1 MEVTKFKVNFEG
13 NVETGSDGVKT
24 LMKANLSLNA
34 IFSGLLGKLVIYVAT
49 LQIIHMM
56 PMQRVGLPSMLYT
69 FLGITIGI
77 ADFDI
82 FDPAYT
88 TELHFDFDDVLT
100 LAQ

>member
-49 LQIIHMM
+49 H
-56 PMQRVGLPSMLYT
+56 PPNHSHDANAKGWFAVNALY
-69 FLGITIGI
+69 FPG
-77 ADFDI
+77 
-82 FDPAYT
+82 
-88 TELHFDFDDVLT
+88 HHHRNC
-100 LAQ
+100 